1 MNRSANSHPVP
12 GLTACRTIVLAAS
25 VMTLA
30 SIEAGA
36 AAPPEPAGTIV
47 LFDGK
52 SLDGW
57 KKVGSFK
64 AGEVRVEGGS
74 IVLNVG
80 GPMTA
85 VVSNRKDLPTTNYEL
100 TFEARRTE
108 GSDFFAAATFPV
120 GPSFLTLVNG
130 GWGGSVTG
138 LSSINGADASEN
150 ETNRFVKYQDGTWY
164 KFRVQVTDA
173 VVRCRLDDKEIIA
186 VRHEGQ
192 QLKTRVE
199 VRGCQPLGFAS
210 YRSAGGVRAVQVR
223 PLTAAEVKACNDLE

>member
-1 MNRSANSHPVP
+1 MNRSPGTRPVL
-12 GLTACRTIVLAAS
+12 GSLRRRTIVLAAS
-25 VMTLA
+25 ALTLLA
-30 SIEAGA
+30 IAARAGNL
-36 AAPPEPAGTIV
+36 PGPAGTVV

-52 SLDGW
+52 GLDGW
-57 KKVGSFK
+57 KKVESYK
-64 AGEVRVEGGS
+64 AGEVKVEDGS
-74 IVLNVG
+74 IVLGVG

-85 VVSNRKDLPTTNYEL
+85 AVCTRKDLLTTDYEL

-120 GPSFLTLVNG
+120 GASFLTLVNG

-150 ETNRFVKYQDGTWY
+150 ETNRYVKFQNGTWY
-164 KFRVQVTDA
+164 RFRVRVTGA
-173 VVRCRLDDKEIIA
+173 VVRCRVDDNEIIA

-192 QLKTRVE
+192 QVKTRVE

-210 YRSAGGVRAVQVR
+210 YRSAGAVRAIEVR
-223 PLTAAEVKACNDLE
+223 PLSAEEVKACNDLE